1 MPELKDIS
9 LAVNQT
15 HVGTVKTITDFGCYV
30 DIGYA
35 EDVLIPSGYMQANI
49 SNKMSIVVFV
59 FHDAATNRVLATNQ
73 LYKFFDEENNAY
85 FSEQQSVDCLVWS
98 TSELGYKVL
107 LNKEKLGLLFHS
119 EALAKHEV
127 GAKFKVTIKH
137 IRDDDKIDVTQH
149 VQNAKQRKDL
159 AEQILDDLVAHD
171 GISSL
176 TDKSS
181 PEDIAFKFSV
191 SKGAYKKALGAL
203 FKAKKITIS
212 KDFIK
217 LLQK

>member
-15 HVGTVKTITDFGCYV
+15 HIGTVKTITDFGCYV

-49 SNKMSIVVFV
+49 SNKMAVVVFV
-59 FHDAATNRVLATNQ
+59 FHDDATNRVLATNQ
-73 LYKFFDEENNAY
+73 LFKFFDETNNEY
-85 FSEQQSVDCLVWS
+85 FATKQTVNCMVWS
-98 TSELGYKVL
+98 STELGYKVL
-107 LNKEKLGLLFHS
+107 LNNEKLGLLFHS
-119 EALAKHEV
+119 EALAKHAI
-127 GAKFKVTIKH
+127 GAQFTVTIKQ
-137 IRDDDKIDVTQH
+137 IREDDKIDVTQH
-149 VQNAKQRKDL
+149 VQSSSQRKDL
-159 AEQILDDLVAHD
+159 AAQILDDLVAHD

-203 FKAKKITIS
+203 FKAKKITIT

-217 LLQK
+217 LID

>member
-15 HVGTVKTITDFGCYV
+15 HIGTVKTMTDFGCYV

-49 SNKMSIVVFV
+49 SNKMAIVVFV
-59 FHDAATNRVLATNQ
+59 FHDDDTNRVLATNQ
-73 LYKFFDEENNAY
+73 LFKFFDETNNEY
-85 FSEQQSVDCLVWS
+85 FAPKQTVNCMVWS
-98 TSELGYKVL
+98 STELGYKVL
-107 LNKEKLGLLFHS
+107 LDNEKLGLLFHS
-119 EALAKHEV
+119 EALAKHAI
-127 GAKFKVTIKH
+127 GAQFAVTIKQ
-137 IRDDDKIDVTQH
+137 IREDDKIDVTQH
-149 VQNAKQRKDL
+149 VQSASQRKDL
-159 AEQILDDLVAHD
+159 AAQILDDLVAHD

-191 SKGAYKKALGAL
+191 SKGAYKKAIGAL
-203 FKAKKITIS
+203 FKAKKITIT

-217 LLQK
+217 LID

>member
-15 HVGTVKTITDFGCYV
+15 HIGTVKTMTDFGCYV
-30 DIGYA
+30 DIGYS

-49 SNKMSIVVFV
+49 SNKMAIVVFV
-59 FHDAATNRVLATNQ
+59 FHDDATNRVLATNQ
-73 LYKFFDEENNAY
+73 LFKFFDETNNEY
-85 FSEQQSVDCLVWS
+85 FAPKQTVNCMVWS
-98 TSELGYKVL
+98 STELGYKVL
-107 LNKEKLGLLFHS
+107 LDNEKLGLLFHS
-119 EALAKHEV
+119 EALAKHAI
-127 GAKFKVTIKH
+127 GAQFAVTIKQ
-137 IRDDDKIDVTQH
+137 IREDDKLDVTQH
-149 VQNAKQRKDL
+149 VQSASQRKDL
-159 AEQILDDLVAHD
+159 AAQILDDLVAHD

-203 FKAKKITIS
+203 FKAKKITIT

-217 LLQK
+217 LID